1 MAKTP
6 RFLPSVEMTILF
18 GSGLSGLGFVG
29 WVEQSDTHHL
39 LNIGDGYR
47 FAPPILRGLRR
58 RGLKA
63 YAKPPSEIFAKQ
75 YIPRPLRVHP
85 YPPERFAL

>member
-39 LNIGDGYR
+39 LKLAMGI
-47 FAPPILRGLRR
+47 ALLHPS
-58 RGLKA
+58 
-63 YAKPPSEIFAKQ
+63 YAGCVEGA
-75 YIPRPLRVHP
+75 
-85 YPPERFAL
+85 